1 MTSGGWSLTHLQR
14 ADKSTNNT
22 VFGGEGLRK
31 VEKARRERAQTANV
45 IQAINV
51 GMEVS
56 LLYYISVLIVLEV
69 VAWALIGSCI
79 VVPSFNFIFFLCSH
93 IMSSAWAHT
102 CSNRNSYCVDKWS
115 VSDDQMGGKTMLRS
129 RWMLIWEGRR
139 YWLFRCKQYYRQMI
153 HTESY
158 VMVIGWISVRDFRFH
173 LLWFVMRLC
182 DWREGWVDVWTCGW
196 QQSSTARHI

>member
-1 MTSGGWSLTHLQR
+1 MQR

-69 VAWALIGSCI
+69 VA
-79 VVPSFNFIFFLCSH
+79 
-93 IMSSAWAHT
+93 
-102 CSNRNSYCVDKWS
+102 
-115 VSDDQMGGKTMLRS
+115 
-129 RWMLIWEGRR
+129 
-139 YWLFRCKQYYRQMI
+139 
-153 HTESY
+153 
-158 VMVIGWISVRDFRFH
+158 
-173 LLWFVMRLC
+173 
-182 DWREGWVDVWTCGW
+182 
-196 QQSSTARHI
+196 